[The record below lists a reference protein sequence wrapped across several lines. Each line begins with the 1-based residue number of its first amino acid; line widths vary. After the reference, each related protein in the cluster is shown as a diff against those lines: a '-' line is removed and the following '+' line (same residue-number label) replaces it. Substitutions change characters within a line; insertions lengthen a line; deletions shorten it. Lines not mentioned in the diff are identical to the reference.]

1 MHYGP
6 RIKPASVILVS
17 MVVLA
22 GCGGGGG
29 GYSSSSPPSV
39 PHTPIPVQGVYF
51 GAYTINGTSGST
63 PVYGAIQS
71 GGYGYFANTQGV
83 TYVLSSLTDSGAYRG
98 TLTAYAPPG
107 QMFPNGQNMAN
118 FSVSGTATD
127 NGIYVTAVSGNFTGS
142 GESGNFTITYQ
153 PITSTALSL
162 SGLAGSYSGFYW
174 GSNSTSIALTV
185 NASGSFSGSDGEG
198 CQISGTLTPVPGYD
212 LVQVTASS
220 TGQPV
225 CAGTLTGLGFES
237 TQDISGQFSHAA
249 GTYVYVG
256 TSNAKAGFAAEL
268 KLQ

>member
-1 MHYGP
+1 MRYGSE
-6 RIKPASVILVS
+6 IKPAIVILVS
-17 MVVLA
+17 MVLLA

-29 GYSSSSPPSV
+29 GYSSSTPPAM
-39 PHTPIPVQGVYF
+39 IPVQGVYF
-51 GAYTINGTSGST
+51 GSYTINGTSGST

-83 TYVLSSLTDSGAYRG
+83 TYVLSSLTDSGTYSG

-107 QMFPNGQNMAN
+107 QTFPSGQNMAN

-127 NGIYVTAVSGNFTGS
+127 NGSYVTAVSGSFTGS
-142 GESGNFTITYQ
+142 GESGSFTINYQ
-153 PITSTALSL
+153 PITTNALSL
-162 SGLAGSYSGFYW
+162 SALAGSYSGYYW
-174 GSNSTSIALTV
+174 GSGSTSIALTV
-185 NASGSFSGSDGEG
+185 NASGSFSGSDGYG
-198 CQISGTLTPVPGYD
+198 CQLSGTLTPVPGYD

-225 CAGTLTGLGFES
+225 CAGALSGLGFES
-237 TQDISGQFSHAA
+237 TQDLSGQFSHAA

-256 TSNAKAGFAAEL
+256 ASNAKAGFAAEL

>member
-1 MHYGP
+1 MRNRAHI
-6 RIKPASVILVS
+6 RPAIILA
-17 MVVLA
+17 MVTALLTA
-22 GCGGGGG
+22 CGGGGG
-29 GYSSSSPPSV
+29 GYGGGSSSGS
-39 PHTPIPVQGVYF
+39 TPIPVQGVYF
-51 GAYTINGTSGST
+51 GTYSISGTPGST
-63 PVYGAIQS
+63 AVYGAIQS
-71 GGYGYFANTQGV
+71 GGYGYFADTQGV
-83 TYVLSSLTDSGAYRG
+83 TYMLSSLTDSGAYSG

-107 QMFPNGQNMAN
+107 QTFPTGSNMAT

-127 NGIYVTAVSGNFTGS
+127 NGSYVTAVSGNFTGS
-142 GESGNFTITYQ
+142 GESGSFTINYQ

-185 NASGSFSGSDGEG
+185 NASGSFSGSDGDG
-198 CQISGTLTPVPGYD
+198 CQISGTLIPVPGYD

-249 GTYVYVG
+249 GTYMYVG
-256 TSNAKAGFAAEL
+256 ASNAKAGFAAEL